1 MFLGIETSTQIG
13 SLWQRND
20 GEHGGMRVFDFDH
33 AIVRAPGRS
42 VVTGLRSDVNAV
54 PDLEE
59 ILHEH
64 AAYVAELQA
73 GGLEVEVLPSLEA
86 FPDSM
91 FVEDP
96 ALVFP
101 EGAILLR
108 PGAPSRLGE
117 SAQIR
122 PVLARHFDI
131 LLELDG
137 GGYADGGDVLV
148 TPEMVFVG
156 LSGRTDL
163 AGARSLVARLDELGR
178 KARIAETPPG
188 VLHFK
193 TAVSLLDEETLLA
206 TRAMADSQTV
216 KGFRTLA
223 VPEGEEAAANALRV
237 NDSVL
242 VGAHFPRT
250 IGMIQKAGFSV
261 VPLRVREVGK
271 LDAGLSC
278 MSLRWHKRA

>member
-1 MFLGIETSTQIG
+1 
-13 SLWQRND
+13 
-20 GEHGGMRVFDFDH
+20 
-33 AIVRAPGRS
+33 
-42 VVTGLRSDVNAV
+42 
-54 PDLEE
+54 
-59 ILHEH
+59 
-64 AAYVAELQA
+64 
-73 GGLEVEVLPSLEA
+73 
-86 FPDSM
+86 
-91 FVEDP
+91 
-96 ALVFP
+96 
-101 EGAILLR
+101 
-108 PGAPSRLGE
+108 
-117 SAQIR
+117 
-122 PVLARHFDI
+122 
-131 LLELDG
+131 
-137 GGYADGGDVLV
+137 
-148 TPEMVFVG
+148 MVFVG